1 MGADDLDE
9 PQPYIIIIIFNSP
22 NLAYLED
29 KGTSF
34 EVL

>member
-1 MGADDLDE
+1 MGADDLDK
-9 PQPYIIIIIFNSP
+9 PQPYIIIKFNGP